1 MLKLKLKFLRHSVTN
16 RCCGPVVGARYIA
29 PHHYA
34 GAIYCAPTTLVP
46 IFIVPHRIVNRASC
60 IVHCASCIVHRES
73 YIVHRE
79 FCIVHCRKY

>member
-1 MLKLKLKFLRHSVTN
+1 MMLKLKLKFLRHSVTN
-16 RCCGPVVGARYIA
+16 RCCGPVVGALYIA

-46 IFIVPHRIVNRASC
+46 IFIASHRIVHHASC
-60 IVHCASCIVHRES
+60 IVN
-73 YIVHRE
+73 RE